1 LDDHIKYVTMDEG
14 ITSGVEVD
22 GAIEMVVRFVDAVA
36 TTHHNDIGAVD
47 GGVGFEVNIDWE

>member
-1 LDDHIKYVTMDEG
+1 MDES

-22 GAIEMVVRFVDAVA
+22 CAIEMVVRFVDAVA

-47 GGVGFEVNIDWE
+47 CSIGFKVNIDWE